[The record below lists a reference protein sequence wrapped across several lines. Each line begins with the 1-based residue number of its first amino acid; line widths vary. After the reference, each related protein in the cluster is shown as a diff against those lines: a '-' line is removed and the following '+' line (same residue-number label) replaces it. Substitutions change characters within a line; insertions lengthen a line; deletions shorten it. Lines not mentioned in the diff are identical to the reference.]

1 MRRGSQDLLNEIG
14 SRPAY
19 LEEFERKLA
28 AAFAQ
33 QSDARKARS
42 GSARSSHVD
51 VEVPSSPSLGEAITP
66 GSMGEEKPAKV
77 ELPSGKTRETRA
89 QFSSAEPPRVSP
101 PRDRTDDAA
110 EALAAG
116 GAIDVQAIQAAEAIT
131 PGGGEQPAKVEP
143 RSRETHETGTQF
155 DAGADDMAKAPAPV
169 GTADDHATQLA
180 APLSGQ
186 AETSSAG
193 RAFRLR
199 TEPKQSSDVRVGVSD
214 KVTQAVANQAAP
226 AVTHALQRG
235 NGKGPAQEIGAAPG
249 PVDSKAQQTIDV
261 EALLAGVEAALA
273 NDADVEEVVKPATP
287 HARPDAK
294 VMKRLSRN
302 WKLTASACALVSLAM
317 VGAVALP
324 HSM

>member
-1 MRRGSQDLLNEIG
+1 MRRGSQDLLSEIG

-28 AAFAQ
+28 AALAQ

-42 GSARSSHVD
+42 GSSRSSHVD
-51 VEVPSSPSLGEAITP
+51 VEVPSSPSLDEAITP

-116 GAIDVQAIQAAEAIT
+116 GAIDVHAIQA
-131 PGGGEQPAKVEP
+131 
-143 RSRETHETGTQF
+143 
-155 DAGADDMAKAPAPV
+155 
-169 GTADDHATQLA
+169 A

-294 VMKRLSRN
+294 VMKRL
-302 WKLTASACALVSLAM
+302 
-317 VGAVALP
+317 
-324 HSM
+324 